1 MSDPNADGQ
10 GADNGRLSLP
20 EIEDDPLAD
29 ETWQELPTQQKLRLR
44 LPRCPALDDGEDV
57 PAVRA
62 DEDPPGM
69 PENAGE

>member
-10 GADNGRLSLP
+10 GGDSIPLLP
-20 EIEDDPLAD
+20 EIADDPLAD

-44 LPRCPALDDGEDV
+44 LPRRPALEDEEDV
-57 PAVRA
+57 LAVRA